1 MKLACVFALV
11 GTTAMAET
19 PQTVAATAT
28 QTGGGWRFDVTVA
41 HPDTGWD
48 HYADGWAVEDAAG
61 NALGLRVLVHP
72 HVTEQPFTRGMT
84 ITADLPDVV
93 YVRSRCNVEGWSDE
107 VFEVTL
113 R

>member
-1 MKLACVFALV
+1 MKFAFVFALV

-72 HVTEQPFTRGMT
+72 HVTEQPFTRSMA

-93 YVRSRCNVEGWSDE
+93 YIRSRGNVDGWSDA

>member
-1 MKLACVFALV
+1 MKFAFVLALV
-11 GTTAMAET
+11 GTTAAADT
-19 PQTVAATAT
+19 PEIVDARAT
-28 QTGGGWRFDVTVA
+28 QTSGGWQFDVTVA

-61 NALGLRVLVHP
+61 NQLGLRVLVHP
-72 HVTEQPFTRGMT
+72 HVAEQPFTRGMA

-93 YVRSRCNVEGWSDE
+93 YIRGRCNVDGWSDE
-107 VFEVTL
+107 RFDVTL